1 MPSSDFLRSFL
12 LDLAYGAG
20 LLAASPWLAF
30 KLRNSERYRAGL
42 KERLG
47 DIPVR
52 ESDRPCLW
60 IHAAS
65 VGEGQAARPLVAECR
80 RRFPDLDIAVSTQTK
95 TGQEMVR
102 SALPD
107 CICFY
112 YPLDLSCCVRRA
124 LDRIRPS
131 CIALVE
137 REIWPNFTAA
147 AKSRGIPVVQ
157 VNSRLSA
164 SSLKSYRWLY
174 PVIGETLQSMD
185 RFIVQSEEYAERL
198 RQLAIP
204 DERIQVAGNLK
215 YDGIPTTIDSSDVE
229 RLRRE
234 TGIHAV
240 TPPTPVWVC
249 GSIHPEEVSVAVR
262 AWLRCL
268 REVPEVRLLF
278 APRHLERIPEIE
290 KDLQA
295 LGVAHIRKTEMAE
308 GGLPEKTVLI
318 ADTMGELRGLYALA
332 TVVFVGGT
340 FNQVGGH
347 NLIEPAALGK
357 PVLFGPHIH
366 AQGADAGA
374 LVAAGGAEQCQTEEA
389 LAKQVCRLFNDRA
402 RAESMGLRAQ
412 EVILGNTGAAEKTVD
427 IISPYLTGETIDE
440 QP

>member
-131 CIALVE
+131 GIELVE

-164 SSLKSYRWLY
+164 SSLKSYR
-174 PVIGETLQSMD
+174 
-185 RFIVQSEEYAERL
+185 
-198 RQLAIP
+198 
-204 DERIQVAGNLK
+204 
-215 YDGIPTTIDSSDVE
+215 
-229 RLRRE
+229 
-234 TGIHAV
+234 
-240 TPPTPVWVC
+240 
-249 GSIHPEEVSVAVR
+249 
-262 AWLRCL
+262 
-268 REVPEVRLLF
+268 
-278 APRHLERIPEIE
+278 
-290 KDLQA
+290 
-295 LGVAHIRKTEMAE
+295 
-308 GGLPEKTVLI
+308 
-318 ADTMGELRGLYALA
+318 
-332 TVVFVGGT
+332 
-340 FNQVGGH
+340 
-347 NLIEPAALGK
+347 
-357 PVLFGPHIH
+357 
-366 AQGADAGA
+366 
-374 LVAAGGAEQCQTEEA
+374 
-389 LAKQVCRLFNDRA
+389 
-402 RAESMGLRAQ
+402 
-412 EVILGNTGAAEKTVD
+412 
-427 IISPYLTGETIDE
+427 
-440 QP
+440 